1 MSPRFQTMMPQLG
14 IGTELIYAFVII
26 LCCLIIYF
34 ATKELY
40 NITKHQGIRY
50 FRLSFLFFAI
60 ALFFRSFIKF
70 VLILFN
76 SRTLFD
82 IAPRAF
88 AGVTT
93 FIFMYFSLIAIFY
106 LLYSLI
112 WKKDK
117 KNLGIYLM
125 HLLALVITI
134 ITILLGNIL
143 IYIILNVLILILILY
158 LIYQKKSKKK
168 SGLYFIYLL
177 LLVFWIFNILDIF
190 IPNFLQSL
198 QLIIYFVSI
207 GIFFVIL
214 YRVLTKIGSK

>member
-1 MSPRFQTMMPQLG
+1 
-14 IGTELIYAFVII
+14 
-26 LCCLIIYF
+26 
-34 ATKELY
+34 
-40 NITKHQGIRY
+40 
-50 FRLSFLFFAI
+50 
-60 ALFFRSFIKF
+60 
-70 VLILFN
+70 
-76 SRTLFD
+76 
-82 IAPRAF
+82 
-88 AGVTT
+88 
-93 FIFMYFSLIAIFY
+93 MYFSLIAIFY